1 MESLLEFWDWFIDD
15 HLYEYIGAYMFLA
28 LALMLFSGL
37 PVAYALGGVSLIFAI
52 VATWIDAINFKE
64 FFNAVNR
71 SYGGDGQS
79 GAIQNPILVAIPCF
93 VFMGTMLEKS
103 KVAADLLHILQI
115 MLKRVPGGLALSV
128 TAMGTIMA
136 ATTGIIGASVVMMTL
151 LALPTMLN
159 RGYSPQLA
167 TGTIAAS
174 ATLGILIPPSIM
186 LVLMANLL
194 AVSVGNLF
202 IGAILPGL
210 TLSGLYFIYIMTR
223 ATINPSIAP
232 PIHEDEIDLKPT
244 NKSNI
249 MLFFGMIV
257 VFVLIAYVLEMLAT
271 NALDARA
278 EGDTVTPLIAQFNW
292 GLMAFLAIFFTSMFL
307 GRKEGNSLFGGI
319 LKGFVPPIFLITL
332 VLGSIFA
339 GWATPTE
346 AAGVGAFGSLI
357 LAWVN
362 RTLTWTVLRDVC
374 HRTGLTT
381 AMIFFIFV
389 GATAFSSIFRATYG
403 EELII
408 HFIEWL
414 DLHAWNLLFILM
426 FAVFLLGFFF
436 DFLEITLIIL
446 PVFDPVIRTLAPI
459 FAPHLGIEAPEAMSI
474 TQAEFVEKQVIYW
487 FAILVAVNLQTS
499 FLTPPFG
506 FALFYM
512 KGVAPSSVKM
522 QEIYRGIIP
531 FVTLQVIGIL
541 IVLEFASLALWLP
554 YEAGLT
560 SVPSGV
566 DWSVCTPDCRAAGQ

>member
-1 MESLLEFWDWFIDD
+1 MAEFFEWLIDD
-15 HLYEYIGAYMFLA
+15 HLYEYIGAYMFLI
-28 LALMLFSGL
+28 LALSLFSGI
-37 PVAYALGGVSLIFAI
+37 PVAFALGGVSVISAAVAAWIGAI
-52 VATWIDAINFKE
+52 DFQE

-71 SYGGDGQS
+71 LWGGDGQS
-79 GAIQNPILVAIPCF
+79 GAVQNPILVAIPCF

-103 KVAADLLHILQI
+103 HVAAHLLHILQI

-128 TAMGTIMA
+128 TVMGTIMA

-151 LALPTMLN
+151 LALPTMLK
-159 RGYSPQLA
+159 RGYDPALA

-194 AVSVGNLF
+194 VVSVGELF
-202 IGAILPGL
+202 IGAIFPGL
-210 TLSGLYFIYIMTR
+210 VLSGLYFIYILIV
-223 ATINPSIAP
+223 ASINPSVAP
-232 PIHEDEIDLKPT
+232 RIDEDEINLTPS
-244 NKSNI
+244 NRSNI
-249 MLFFGMIV
+249 MLFLGIV
-257 VFVLIAYVLEMLAT
+257 VAATAIGWALEASQI
-271 NALDARA
+271 
-278 EGDTVTPLIAQFNW
+278 TPTINW
-292 GLMAFLAIFFTSMFL
+292 PLLAFLTVFMSAMII
-307 GRKEGNSLFGGI
+307 GRKEGETLFGGM
-319 LKGFVPPIFLITL
+319 LRGFFPPIFLIVL

-346 AAGVGAFGSLI
+346 AAGVGAFGSMV

-362 RTLTWTVLRDVC
+362 RTLTYDVVREVC

-381 AMIFFIFV
+381 AMIFLIFA

-414 DLHAWNLLFILM
+414 SLGPWPLLFLLM
-426 FAVFLLGFFF
+426 FVVFLLGFFF

-446 PVFDPVIRTLAPI
+446 PVFHPVIVSMAPA
-459 FAPHLGIEAPEAMSI
+459 FAAHLGMEAEGLNAQQMR
-474 TQAEFVEKQVIYW
+474 ELGDQVTYW

-512 KGVAPSSVKM
+512 KGVAPASVKM

-531 FVTLQVIGIL
+531 FVLLQLIGL
-541 IVLEFASLALWLP
+541 SLVLYFPGLALWLP
-554 YEAGLT
+554 AQ
-560 SVPSGV
+560 VFN
-566 DWSVCTPDCRAAGQ
+566 